1 MAELPAAPAV
11 TNAAVNAHPDMA
23 PAPAH
28 AAITPAQ
35 VANEGRRKRK
45 LEDILYSTPIG
56 APAAVTA
63 AEVGAAQI
71 RHNAAIARSAGAAV
85 SPPWLAPALNA
96 ALAPA
101 LNAAL
106 ASALNAALAPISAQ
120 IANVTV
126 KAMNTAQRPTGGA
139 VIMRAKEAA
148 GYAAVPPLPN
158 MVPPAEPHAVTDV
171 FAAGGLAP
179 GAGVVPPAALPVP
192 ANFAASITSAE
203 IGYLCRFYNDTFG
216 IVAGD
221 NHAQQMKK
229 LLNYL
234 CGP

>member
-85 SPPWLAPALNA
+85 SPPWLAP
-96 ALAPA
+96 
-101 LNAAL
+101 
-106 ASALNAALAPISAQ
+106 ALNAALAPISAQ